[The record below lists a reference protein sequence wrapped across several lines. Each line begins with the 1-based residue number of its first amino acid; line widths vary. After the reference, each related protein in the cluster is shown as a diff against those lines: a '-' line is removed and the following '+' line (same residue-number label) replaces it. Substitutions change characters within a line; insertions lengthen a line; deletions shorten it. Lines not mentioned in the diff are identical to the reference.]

1 MCMYSLW
8 FVFFFFK
15 QKTAYE
21 MRISDWSSDVCSSDL
36 RALRVNLAAFRT
48 DYSDLQISQLV
59 PLCCVVVT
67 NAAKA
72 RIKGFEIETVVR
84 PAAWLQLDGSYAYL
98 DAKFTEYAIPGQDYT
113 GNRLPRSPKN
123 KVNVDRKSTR
133 LNYSQ

>member
-84 PAAWLQLDGSYAYL
+84 PAAWLQL
-98 DAKFTEYAIPGQDYT
+98 
-113 GNRLPRSPKN
+113 RSEERRVGKEC
-123 KVNVDRKSTR
+123 VSTCR
-133 LNYSQ
+133 SRWSPYH